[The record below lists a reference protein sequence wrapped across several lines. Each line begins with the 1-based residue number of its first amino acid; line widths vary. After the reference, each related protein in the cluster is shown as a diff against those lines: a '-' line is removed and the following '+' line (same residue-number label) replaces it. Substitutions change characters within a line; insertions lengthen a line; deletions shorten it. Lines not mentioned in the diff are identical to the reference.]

1 MATASITSANRS
13 MKNQHVLEEQVN
25 RFDLSGKRAFVTGAG
40 SGLGQAIAIAL
51 AEAGADV
58 ACFDLPGAPG
68 QGETSAAIAAV
79 GREAIVLGGDVTD
92 PASIEAAFDRA
103 ERVFGDID
111 IAVNSAGIANVGAAE
126 TMPQAQF
133 LRMMDINLNG
143 LFWSCQ
149 VEGRRMLARGRG
161 SILNMASICGST
173 AIPGLEQAHY
183 DATKAAVIRL
193 TKSLAAEWAGRGV
206 RVNCLSPG
214 FMATPMNS
222 RPEVAENVRK
232 FAGMTPMKRMGL
244 PHEVGGP
251 AVFLSSDAASYC
263 TGVDLN
269 IDGGFLSI

>member
-1 MATASITSANRS
+1 M
-13 MKNQHVLEEQVN
+13 N
-25 RFDLSGKRAFVTGAG
+25 RFDLGGKRAFVTGAG

-58 ACFDLPGAPG
+58 ACFDLANAAG
-68 QGETSAAIAAV
+68 QGETLEAVSAT
-79 GREAIVLGGDVTD
+79 GRSGFALDGDVTD
-92 PASIEAAFDRA
+92 RSSIEAAFDRA
-103 ERVFGDID
+103 ERELGEID

-133 LRMMDINLNG
+133 LRMIDINLNG

-183 DATKAAVIRL
+183 DATKAAVIRV

>member
-1 MATASITSANRS
+1 
-13 MKNQHVLEEQVN
+13 MK
-25 RFDLSGKRAFVTGAG
+25 RFDLSGKLAFVTGAG

-58 ACFDLPGAPG
+58 ACFDLAGVLG
-68 QGETSAAIAAV
+68 QAETSAAIVAV
-79 GREAIVLGGDVTD
+79 GRKALVLDGDVTE

-103 ERVFGDID
+103 ERGAGEID
-111 IAVNSAGIANVGAAE
+111 IAVNSAGIANVSPAE
-126 TMPQAQF
+126 AMPRSQF

-173 AIPGLEQAHY
+173 AVPGLEQAHY

-193 TKSLAAEWAGRGV
+193 TKSLAAEWSGRGV

-214 FMATPMNS
+214 FMTTPMNC

-232 FAGMTPMKRMGL
+232 FVDMTPMKRMGQ
-244 PHEVGGP
+244 PHEVGWP

>member
-1 MATASITSANRS
+1 
-13 MKNQHVLEEQVN
+13 VN
-25 RFDLSGKRAFVTGAG
+25 RFDLIGKRAFVTGGG

-58 ACFDLPGAPG
+58 ACFDLPGAAG
-68 QGETSAAIAAV
+68 QADTAVAIAAA
-79 GREAIVLGGDVTD
+79 GRTALTLDGDVTN
-92 PASIEAAFDRA
+92 PASIESAFDRA
-103 ERVFGDID
+103 ERQLGEVD

-126 TMPQAQF
+126 AMPQSQF
-133 LRMMDINLNG
+133 LHMMDINLNG

-161 SILNMASICGST
+161 SILNLASICGST
-173 AIPGLEQAHY
+173 AIPGLDQAHY

-222 RPEVAENVRK
+222 RPEVAENVRR
-232 FAGMTPMKRMGL
+232 FAEMTPMKRVGQ

-251 AVFLSSDAASYC
+251 AVFLASEAASYC

>member
-1 MATASITSANRS
+1 M
-13 MKNQHVLEEQVN
+13 QVN
-25 RFDLSGKRAFVTGAG
+25 RFDLGGKRAFVTGAA

-51 AEAGADV
+51 AEAGAHV
-58 ACFDLPGAPG
+58 ACFDLPRAAG
-68 QGETSAAIAAV
+68 QDETLAAISAT
-79 GREAIVLGGDVTD
+79 GNRVLALEGDVTD
-92 PASIEAAFDRA
+92 RSSIEAAFDRA
-103 ERVFGDID
+103 ERELGEID
-111 IAVNSAGIANVGAAE
+111 IAANSAGIANVSAAE
-126 TMPQAQF
+126 TMPQSQF

-149 VEGRRMLARGRG
+149 VEGRRMLERGRG

-173 AIPGLEQAHY
+173 AIPGLEQVHY

-232 FAGMTPMKRMGL
+232 FAEMTPMKRMGQ

-251 AVFLSSDAASYC
+251 AVFLASEAASYC

>member
-1 MATASITSANRS
+1 MFW
-13 MKNQHVLEEQVN
+13 EEQLN
-25 RFDLSGKRAFVTGAG
+25 RFDLTGKRAFITGAG

-51 AEAGADV
+51 AQAGADI
-58 ACFDLPGAPG
+58 ASFDLPGASN
-68 QGETSAAIAAV
+68 QADTSASIAAC
-79 GREAIVLGGDVTD
+79 GRQMLVLAGDVTD
-92 PASIEAAFDRA
+92 PVSIETAFDRA
-103 ERVFGDID
+103 EQELGEID

-126 TMPQAQF
+126 VMPHAQF

-222 RPEVAENVRK
+222 RPEVAENVRI
-232 FAGMTPMKRMGL
+232 FAAMTPMKRMGQ

-251 AVFLSSDAASYC
+251 AVFLSSEAASYC

>member
-1 MATASITSANRS
+1 M
-13 MKNQHVLEEQVN
+13 N
-25 RFDLSGKRAFVTGAG
+25 RFDLGGKRAFVTGAG

-51 AEAGADV
+51 AEAGADL
-58 ACFDLPGAPG
+58 ACFDLPDAAG
-68 QGETSAAIAAV
+68 QDETLAAISAT
-79 GREAIVLGGDVTD
+79 GRKVLALDGDVTD
-92 PASIEAAFDRA
+92 RSSIEAAFDRA
-103 ERVFGDID
+103 ERELGEID
-111 IAVNSAGIANVGAAE
+111 IAVNSAGIANVSAAE
-126 TMPQAQF
+126 TMPQPQF
-133 LRMMDINLNG
+133 LRMMEINLNG

-149 VEGRRMLARGRG
+149 VEGRRMLERGRG

-232 FAGMTPMKRMGL
+232 FAEMTPMKRMGQ

-251 AVFLSSDAASYC
+251 AVFLASEAASYC